1 MPKSK
6 SKRSRYQPPPKKKP
20 KPSPPWFGVTILVIL
35 LAGVG
40 VIVLNYLGIEEILP
54 GAPRNLYLWGGLGA
68 IALGFGLATQWR

>member
-6 SKRSRYQPPPKKKP
+6 SKRRTYQPPPKKKP
-20 KPSPPWFGVTILVIL
+20 KPSPRWLGIAVLGVLV
-35 LAGVG
+35 AGVA
-40 VIVLNYLGIEEILP
+40 VIVLNYLGIEQLLP

>member
-20 KPSPPWFGVTILVIL
+20 KPSPTWFGVTILVVL
-35 LAGVG
+35 LFGVA
-40 VIVLNYLGIEEILP
+40 VIVLNYLGIEQILP

>member
-20 KPSPPWFGVTILVIL
+20 KASPPWFGVTILVIL
-35 LAGVG
+35 LAGVA
-40 VIVLNYLGIEEILP
+40 VIVLNYLGIDQLLP